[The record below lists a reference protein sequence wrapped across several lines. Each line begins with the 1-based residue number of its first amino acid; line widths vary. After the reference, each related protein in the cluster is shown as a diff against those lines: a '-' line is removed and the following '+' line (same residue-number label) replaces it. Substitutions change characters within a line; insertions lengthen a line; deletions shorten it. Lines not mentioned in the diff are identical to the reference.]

1 MSLVPISYISG
12 IIMNMVFNEYSLIGF
27 VIKSGIMILIYIIG
41 MIIFNIRR
49 GAMALIIENASV
61 DNDLPKSRQSANVL
75 VIKKQHWNITTKGSV

>member
-1 MSLVPISYISG
+1 
-12 IIMNMVFNEYSLIGF
+12 
-27 VIKSGIMILIYIIG
+27 

-75 VIKKQHWNITTKGSV
+75 VIKNSTGI